1 MKKKATVLGAG
12 ISGLSTACFLAKAGW
27 EVTILEKNATIG
39 GRARQFSH
47 EGFVYDM
54 GPSWYWMPDVFEQ
67 FYQKFNHTTSDF
79 YELKRL
85 DPSYRVYWNDQT
97 HSDIPATMGDLE
109 SMFESME
116 PGSGAKLRS
125 FLKDAK
131 YKYEVGMK
139 DLVYKPSLKISEFV
153 DFRLLKGLFSMDLTN
168 SFSTYVNRYFKH
180 PKLRSLLEFPVLFL
194 GAMPK
199 DTPALYS
206 LMNYADMELGTWY
219 PMGGMHKFIEAFES
233 IAREQGVTIQT
244 NAEIMRLEKNAGKV
258 VAAYDVQGNRYE
270 ADVFISS
277 ADYQHTEQHLL
288 NGSANYSEKYWN
300 QRVMAPSAL
309 LYYVGI
315 NKRVENLRHHNL
327 FFDESLEEHGKEIY
341 KDPKWPTAP
350 LFYLSAPSLT
360 DPSVA
365 PEGCEN
371 LFFLIPIAPNLSD
384 DEPTRERYFNLLLDR
399 LKVLTGNDIKDHIVY
414 QRSFSIS
421 NFKEDY
427 HAFKGNAY
435 GLANTLRQTAI
446 FKPRIK
452 NKNLNN
458 FYYTGQL
465 TVPGPGVPPSIISG
479 EVVAKH
485 ILQNNDL

>member
-1 MKKKATVLGAG
+1 MPRKATVLGAG
-12 ISGLSTACFLAKAGW
+12 ISGLSAACFLAKEGW
-27 EVTILEKNATIG
+27 DVTVLEKNDTIG

-47 EGFVYDM
+47 EGFVFDM

-67 FYQKFNHTTSDF
+67 FYQKFNHTAADF
-79 YELKRL
+79 YELRRL
-85 DPSYRVYWNDQT
+85 DPSYRVYWNDTT
-97 HSDIPATMGDLE
+97 HSDIPATMGELE
-109 SMFESME
+109 ALFESFE
-116 PGSGAKLRS
+116 PGSSIKLRA

-139 DLVYKPSLKISEFV
+139 DLVYKPSLKLTEFM

-168 SFSTYVNRYFKH
+168 SFSNYVNRYFKH

-219 PMGGMHKFIEAFES
+219 PMGGMYKFIEAFEK
-233 IAREQGVTIQT
+233 IAQEQGVKIIT
-244 NAEIMRLEKNAGKV
+244 NAEVARLEKSSGKV
-258 VAAYDVQGNRYE
+258 SAAVDTAGNHYLS
-270 ADVFISS
+270 DVFISS
-277 ADYQHTEQHLL
+277 ADYQHTEKYLL
-288 NGSANYSEKYWN
+288 NGSANYSDTYWDK
-300 QRVMAPSAL
+300 RVMAPSAL
-309 LYYVGI
+309 LYYVGL

-327 FFDESLEEHGKEIY
+327 FFDESLEDHGKEIY
-341 KDPKWPTAP
+341 KNPQWPTAP
-350 LFYLSAPSLT
+350 LFYLSVPSLT
-360 DPSVA
+360 DPNSA
-365 PEGCEN
+365 PQGCEN
-371 LFFLIPIAPNLSD
+371 LFFLIPIAPNLT
-384 DEPTRERYFNLLLDR
+384 DEEATREHYFDILLER
-399 LKVLTGNDIKDHIVY
+399 LRNITGNDIKDHIVY
-414 QRSFSIS
+414 KRSFSIS
-421 NFKEDY
+421 DFKKDY

-435 GLANTLRQTAI
+435 GLANTLSQTAI

-485 ILQNNDL
+485 ILQNPLT

>member
-1 MKKKATVLGAG
+1 
-12 ISGLSTACFLAKAGW
+12 
-27 EVTILEKNATIG
+27 
-39 GRARQFSH
+39 
-47 EGFVYDM
+47 M

-67 FYQKFNHTTSDF
+67 FYQKFGYTSSDF

-85 DPSYRVYWNDQT
+85 DPSYRVYWPDQT
-97 HSDIPATMGDLE
+97 HSDIPATMGELE
-109 SMFESME
+109 AMFESFE
-116 PGSGAKLRS
+116 PGSALKLRD

-139 DLVYKPSLKISEFV
+139 DLVYKPSMKVTEFM
-153 DFRLLKGLFSMDLTN
+153 DLRLLKGLFSMDLTN
-168 SFSTYVNRYFKH
+168 SFSTYINRYFSH

-219 PMGGMHKFIEAFES
+219 PMGGMYKFIEAFEK
-233 IAREQGVTIQT
+233 IAKEQGVKIVTDAQIT
-244 NAEIMRLEKNAGKV
+244 SLEKENGSIR
-258 VAAYDVQGNRYE
+258 AAIDIHGNRYE
-270 ADVFISS
+270 SDVFISS
-277 ADYQHTEQHLL
+277 ADYQHTEKALL
-288 NGSANYSEKYWN
+288 NGSSNYSDAYWDK
-300 QRVMAPSAL
+300 RVMAPSAL

-315 NKRVENLRHHNL
+315 NKRVSNILHHNL

-341 KDPKWPTAP
+341 KNPQWPTAP

-360 DPSVA
+360 DPSAA

-371 LFFLIPIAPNLSD
+371 LFFLIPIAPDLSD
-384 DEPTRERYFNLLLDR
+384 DEETRERYFNILLER
-399 LKVLTGNDIKDHIVY
+399 LKNLTGNDIKDNIVY
-414 QRSFSIS
+414 KRSFSIS

-435 GLANTLRQTAI
+435 GLANTLKQTAI
-446 FKPRIK
+446 FKPQIK
-452 NKNLNN
+452 NKNLRN

-479 EVVAKH
+479 EVVAKYVH
-485 ILQNNDL
+485 QNTK

>member
-1 MKKKATVLGAG
+1 MKKKATILGAG
-12 ISGLSTACFLAKAGW
+12 ISGLSAASFLAQSGW
-27 EVTILEKNATIG
+27 DVTIVEKNPTIG

-47 EGFVYDM
+47 EGFVFDM

-67 FYQKFNHTTSDF
+67 FYQKFGYTASDF

-85 DPSYRVYWNDQT
+85 DPSYRVYWPDQT
-97 HSDIPATMGDLE
+97 HSDIPATMGELE
-109 SMFESME
+109 AMFESFE
-116 PGSGAKLRS
+116 QGSALKLRD

-139 DLVYKPSLKISEFV
+139 DLVYKPSMKVTEFM

-168 SFSTYVNRYFKH
+168 SFSTYINRYFAH

-194 GAMPK
+194 GAMPQ

-219 PMGGMHKFIEAFES
+219 PMGGMYKFIEAFEK
-233 IAREQGVTIQT
+233 IAKEQGVKIVTDAQIT
-244 NAEIMRLEKNAGKV
+244 SLEKSNGSV
-258 VAAYDVQGNRYE
+258 TAAIDIHGNRYE
-270 ADVFISS
+270 SDVFISS
-277 ADYQHTEQHLL
+277 ADYQHTEKALL
-288 NGSANYSEKYWN
+288 NGSSNYTDAYWDK
-300 QRVMAPSAL
+300 RVMAPSAL

-315 NKRVENLRHHNL
+315 NKRVSNIQHHNL

-341 KDPKWPTAP
+341 KNPQWPTAP

-360 DPSVA
+360 DATTA

-371 LFFLIPIAPNLSD
+371 LFFLIPIAPDLSD
-384 DEPTRERYFNLLLDR
+384 DEETRERYFNILLER
-399 LKVLTGNDIKDHIVY
+399 LKNLTGNDIKDNIVY
-414 QRSFSIS
+414 KRSFSIS

-435 GLANTLRQTAI
+435 GLANTLKQTAI
-446 FKPRIK
+446 FKPQIK
-452 NKNLNN
+452 NKNLRN

-479 EVVAKH
+479 EVVAKYVH
-485 ILQNNDL
+485 QNTK

>member
-1 MKKKATVLGAG
+1 MMKKATILGAG
-12 ISGLSTACFLAKAGW
+12 ISGLSAASFLAQSGW
-27 EVTILEKNATIG
+27 DVTIVEKNPTIG

-47 EGFVYDM
+47 EGFVFDM

-67 FYQKFNHTTSDF
+67 FYQKFGYTSSDF

-85 DPSYRVYWNDQT
+85 DPSYRVYWPDQT
-97 HSDIPATMGDLE
+97 HSDIPATMGELE
-109 SMFESME
+109 AMFESFE
-116 PGSGAKLRS
+116 PGSALKLRD

-139 DLVYKPSLKISEFV
+139 DLVYKPSMKVTEFM
-153 DFRLLKGLFSMDLTN
+153 DLRLLKGLFSMDLTN
-168 SFSTYVNRYFKH
+168 SFSTYIKRYFSH

-219 PMGGMHKFIEAFES
+219 PMGGMYKFIEAFEK
-233 IAREQGVTIQT
+233 IAKEQGVKIVTDAQIT
-244 NAEIMRLEKNAGKV
+244 SLEKENGSIR
-258 VAAYDVQGNRYE
+258 AAIDIHGNRYE
-270 ADVFISS
+270 SDVFISS
-277 ADYQHTEQHLL
+277 ADYQHTEKALL
-288 NGSANYSEKYWN
+288 NGSSNYSDAYWDK
-300 QRVMAPSAL
+300 RVMAPSAL

-315 NKRVENLRHHNL
+315 NKRVSNILHHNL

-341 KDPKWPTAP
+341 KNPQWPTAP

-360 DPSVA
+360 DPSAA

-371 LFFLIPIAPNLSD
+371 LFFLIPIAPDLSD
-384 DEPTRERYFNLLLDR
+384 DEETRERYFNILLER
-399 LKVLTGNDIKDHIVY
+399 LKNLTGNDIKDNIVY
-414 QRSFSIS
+414 KRSFSIS

-435 GLANTLRQTAI
+435 GLANTLKQTAI
-446 FKPRIK
+446 FKPQIK
-452 NKNLNN
+452 NKNLRN

-479 EVVAKH
+479 EVVAKYVH
-485 ILQNNDL
+485 QNTK

>member
-1 MKKKATVLGAG
+1 MKKKATILGAG
-12 ISGLSTACFLAKAGW
+12 ISGLSAASFLAQSGW
-27 EVTILEKNATIG
+27 DVTIVEKNPTIG

-47 EGFVYDM
+47 EGFVFDM

-67 FYQKFNHTTSDF
+67 FYQKFGYTSSDF

-85 DPSYRVYWNDQT
+85 DPSYRVYWPDQT
-97 HSDIPATMGDLE
+97 HSDIPATMGELE
-109 SMFESME
+109 VMFESFE
-116 PGSGAKLRS
+116 PGSALKLRD

-139 DLVYKPSLKISEFV
+139 DLVYKPSMKVTEFM
-153 DFRLLKGLFSMDLTN
+153 DLRLLKGLFSMDLTN
-168 SFSTYVNRYFKH
+168 SFSTYINRYFSH

-219 PMGGMHKFIEAFES
+219 PMGGMYKFIEAFEK
-233 IAREQGVTIQT
+233 IAKEQGVKIVTDAQIT
-244 NAEIMRLEKNAGKV
+244 SLEKENGSV
-258 VAAYDVQGNRYE
+258 CAAIDIHGNRYE
-270 ADVFISS
+270 SDVFISS
-277 ADYQHTEQHLL
+277 ADYQHTEKALL
-288 NGSANYSEKYWN
+288 NGSSNYSDAYWDK
-300 QRVMAPSAL
+300 RVMAPSAL

-315 NKRVENLRHHNL
+315 NKRVSNILHHNL

-341 KDPKWPTAP
+341 KNPQWPSAP

-360 DPSVA
+360 DPSAA

-371 LFFLIPIAPNLSD
+371 LFFLIPIAPDLSD
-384 DEPTRERYFNLLLDR
+384 DEETRERYFNILLER
-399 LKVLTGNDIKDHIVY
+399 LKNLTGNDIKDNIVY
-414 QRSFSIS
+414 KRSFSIS

-435 GLANTLRQTAI
+435 GLANTLKQTAI
-446 FKPRIK
+446 FKPQIK
-452 NKNLNN
+452 NKNLRN

-479 EVVAKH
+479 EVVAKYVH
-485 ILQNNDL
+485 QNTK

>member
-1 MKKKATVLGAG
+1 MKQKATILGAG
-12 ISGLSTACFLAKAGW
+12 ISGLSAASFLAKEGW
-27 EVTILEKNATIG
+27 DVTILEKNPTIG
-39 GRARQFSH
+39 GRARQFSY
-47 EGFVYDM
+47 EGFIFDM

-67 FYQKFNHTTSDF
+67 FYQKFGYTTADF

-85 DPSYRVYWNDQT
+85 DPSYRVYWAD
-97 HSDIPATMGDLE
+97 HSLSDIPATMGELE
-109 SMFESME
+109 AMFESLE
-116 PGSGAKLRS
+116 PGSAIKLRA

-139 DLVYKPSLKISEFV
+139 DLVYKPSMKLTEFMDV
-153 DFRLLKGLFSMDLTN
+153 RLLKGLLSMDLTN
-168 SFSTYVNRYFKH
+168 SFSTYINRYFTH

-219 PMGGMHKFIEAFES
+219 PMGGMYKFIEAFEK
-233 IAREQGVTIQT
+233 IAKEQGVKIVTDAQIT
-244 NAEIMRLEKNAGKV
+244 SLEKANGEV
-258 VAAYDVQGNRYE
+258 HAAIDIHGNRYE
-270 ADVFISS
+270 SDVFISS
-277 ADYQHTEQHLL
+277 ADYQHTEKALL
-288 NGSANYSEKYWN
+288 NGSANYSDAYWEK
-300 QRVMAPSAL
+300 RVMAPSAL

-315 NKRVENLRHHNL
+315 NKRVTNIQHHNL

-341 KDPKWPTAP
+341 KDPKWPTSP

-365 PEGCEN
+365 PDGCEN
-371 LFFLIPIAPNLSD
+371 LFFLIPIAPNLTD
-384 DEPTRERYFNLLLDR
+384 DEETRDYYFNILLER
-399 LKVLTGNDIKDHIVY
+399 LKKLTGNDIKDNIVY
-414 QRSFSIS
+414 KRSFSIS

-435 GLANTLRQTAI
+435 GLANTLTQTAI
-446 FKPRIK
+446 FKPQIK
-452 NKNLNN
+452 NKNLRN

-479 EVVAKH
+479 EVVANYINQYTKK
-485 ILQNNDL
+485 

>member
-1 MKKKATVLGAG
+1 MKKKATILGAG
-12 ISGLSTACFLAKAGW
+12 ISGLSAASFLAQSGW
-27 EVTILEKNATIG
+27 DVTIVEKNPTIG

-47 EGFVYDM
+47 EGFVFDM

-67 FYQKFNHTTSDF
+67 FYQKFGYTASDF

-85 DPSYRVYWNDQT
+85 DPSYRVYWPDQT
-97 HSDIPATMGDLE
+97 HSDIPATMGELE
-109 SMFESME
+109 AMFESFE
-116 PGSGAKLRS
+116 PGSALKLHD

-139 DLVYKPSLKISEFV
+139 DLVYKPSMKVTEFM

-168 SFSTYVNRYFKH
+168 SFSTYINRYFAH

-194 GAMPK
+194 GAMPQ

-219 PMGGMHKFIEAFES
+219 PMGGMYKFIEAFEK
-233 IAREQGVTIQT
+233 IAKEQGVKIVTDAQIT
-244 NAEIMRLEKNAGKV
+244 SLEKSNGSV
-258 VAAYDVQGNRYE
+258 TAAIDIHGNRYE
-270 ADVFISS
+270 SDVFISS
-277 ADYQHTEQHLL
+277 ADYQHTEKALL
-288 NGSANYSEKYWN
+288 NGSSNYTDAYWDK
-300 QRVMAPSAL
+300 RVMAPSAL

-315 NKRVENLRHHNL
+315 NKRVSNIQHHNL

-341 KDPKWPTAP
+341 KNPQWPTAP

-360 DPSVA
+360 DPSIA

-371 LFFLIPIAPNLSD
+371 LFFLIPIAPDLSD
-384 DEPTRERYFNLLLDR
+384 DEETRERYFNILLER
-399 LKVLTGNDIKDHIVY
+399 LKNLTGNDIKDNIVY
-414 QRSFSIS
+414 KRSFSIS

-435 GLANTLRQTAI
+435 GLANTLKQTAI
-446 FKPRIK
+446 FKPQIK
-452 NKNLNN
+452 NKNLRN

-479 EVVAKH
+479 EVVAKYVH
-485 ILQNNDL
+485 QNTK

>member
-1 MKKKATVLGAG
+1 MKNKATVLGAG
-12 ISGLSTACFLAKAGW
+12 ISGLSAACFLAKEGW
-27 EVTILEKNATIG
+27 DVTILEKNSTIG

-47 EGFVYDM
+47 DGFVYDM

-79 YELKRL
+79 YDLKRL

-97 HSDIPATMGDLE
+97 YSDIPATMGDLE
-109 SMFESME
+109 AMFESLE

-139 DLVYKPSLKISEFV
+139 DLVYKPSLKISEFI

-168 SFSTYVNRYFKH
+168 SFSNYINRYFKH

-206 LMNYADMELGTWY
+206 LMNYADMGLGTWY

-233 IAREQGVTIQT
+233 IARKQGVTIKT
-244 NAEIMRLEKNAGKV
+244 HAEITRLEKNAGKV
-258 VAAYDVQGNRYE
+258 LAAHDVHGNRYE
-270 ADVFISS
+270 SNVFISS
-277 ADYQHTEQHLL
+277 ADYQHAEQHLL
-288 NGSANYSEKYWN
+288 NGSANYSEKYWAK
-300 QRVMAPSAL
+300 RVMAPSAL

-360 DPSVA
+360 DPHVA

-371 LFFLIPIAPNLSD
+371 LFFLIPIAPDLRD
-384 DEPTRERYFNLLLDR
+384 DEPTREHYFNLLLNR
-399 LKVLTGNDIKDHIVY
+399 LKALTGNDIKDHIVY

-452 NKNLNN
+452 NKNLDN

-485 ILQNNDL
+485 ILQNSDL

>member
-1 MKKKATVLGAG
+1 MKKKATILGAG
-12 ISGLSTACFLAKAGW
+12 ISGLSAASFLAQSGW
-27 EVTILEKNATIG
+27 DVTIVEKNPTIG

-47 EGFVYDM
+47 EGFVFDM

-67 FYQKFNHTTSDF
+67 FYQKFGYTSSDF
-79 YELKRL
+79 YDLKRL
-85 DPSYRVYWNDQT
+85 DPSYRVYWPDQT
-97 HSDIPATMGDLE
+97 HSDIPATMGELE
-109 SMFESME
+109 AMFESFE
-116 PGSGAKLRS
+116 PGSALKLRD

-139 DLVYKPSLKISEFV
+139 DLVYKPSMKVTEFM
-153 DFRLLKGLFSMDLTN
+153 DLRLLKGLFSMDLTN
-168 SFSTYVNRYFKH
+168 SFSTYINRYFSH

-219 PMGGMHKFIEAFES
+219 PMGGMYKFIEAFEK
-233 IAREQGVTIQT
+233 IAKEQGVKIVTDAQIT
-244 NAEIMRLEKNAGKV
+244 SLEKENGAV
-258 VAAYDVQGNRYE
+258 RAAIDIHGNRYE
-270 ADVFISS
+270 SDVFISS
-277 ADYQHTEQHLL
+277 ADYQHTEKALL
-288 NGSANYSEKYWN
+288 NGSSNYSDAYWDK
-300 QRVMAPSAL
+300 RVMAPSAL

-315 NKRVENLRHHNL
+315 NKRVSNILHHNL

-341 KDPKWPTAP
+341 KNPQWPTAP

-360 DPSVA
+360 DPSAA

-371 LFFLIPIAPNLSD
+371 LFFLIPIAPDLSD
-384 DEPTRERYFNLLLDR
+384 DEETRERYFNILLER
-399 LKVLTGNDIKDHIVY
+399 LKNLTGNDIKDNIVY
-414 QRSFSIS
+414 KRSFSIS

-435 GLANTLRQTAI
+435 GLANTLKQTAI
-446 FKPRIK
+446 FKPQIK
-452 NKNLNN
+452 NKNLQN

-479 EVVAKH
+479 EVVAKYVH
-485 ILQNNDL
+485 QNTK